1 MHADSSPADSSGTH
15 ANTSALPGER
25 NHSGR
30 WPALVV
36 LLIFGVP
43 GGAAAWLIVA
53 AITDSRAGWMALL
66 IAVVA
71 ALVLRIGKFPGG
83 TSRAMLAAL
92 ATTAGIVTSYWLV
105 AALPIGMAMGQLPFI
120 AASHMGLDF
129 VWTLTRLGSTPL
141 DWLCSGVAIL
151 LAAWLAR

>member
-1 MHADSSPADSSGTH
+1 MHAHSSPTDSSGTP
-15 ANTSALPGER
+15 ANTSVHLDDC
-25 NHSGR
+25 NHSAR
-30 WPALVV
+30 RPALVV

-43 GGAAAWLIVA
+43 GAAAAWLIVA

-66 IAVVA
+66 VAVVA

-83 TSRAMLAAL
+83 ASRAMLAAL

-105 AALPIGMAMGQLPFI
+105 AALPIGMAMGQWPFI
-120 AASHMGLDF
+120 AASNIGLDF
-129 VWTLTRLGSTPL
+129 AWTLTRLGSTPL
-141 DWLCSGVAIL
+141 DWLCSGIAIL

>member
-1 MHADSSPADSSGTH
+1 MHAHSFPTDSSGTH

-25 NHSGR
+25 NPPAR
-30 WPALVV
+30 WATLVV
-36 LLIFGVP
+36 LLIFGAP
-43 GGAAAWLIVA
+43 GAAATWLIVA
-53 AITDSRAGWMALL
+53 VMTESRAGWMALL

-83 TSRAMLAAL
+83 ASRAMLAAL
-92 ATTAGIVTSYWLV
+92 ATAAGIVTSYWLV
-105 AALPIGMAMGQLPFI
+105 AALPIGMAMGQFPFV

-141 DWLCSGVAIL
+141 DWLCSGVAVL